1 MEILR
6 ALGGLL
12 IYSLMFLYFA
22 MPIWVILLVTSIKYG
37 KKSEL
42 EISSPEEKV
51 SLIKYLFSKNKFI
64 LINSFIALI
73 LLGFGYLW
81 LMRGG
86 CEGGATGCMGYAIMV
101 IPVLLSFLVIGIVLL
116 VSVISSVSKYYYP
129 NQIKF
134 NVPKK
139 VKILLISVIILYLA
153 YNIFGQAIFRIIK
166 S

>member
-1 MEILR
+1 
-6 ALGGLL
+6 
-12 IYSLMFLYFA
+12 

-73 LLGFGYLW
+73 LLGFGSLW
-81 LMRGG
+81 LRSGG